1 MARKPRSLDPRREF
15 PRWIAAQRRSAATN
29 GAHRAGEPPID
40 LGLLA
45 GQAVV
50 LEPQPVDG
58 ETPVVELRNV
68 SRTYGSD
75 PPVLAL
81 RGVDLVV
88 ERGDAIAI
96 VGPSGSG
103 KSTLL
108 NIIGCLDRPTG
119 GTYLIDGTNTAEL
132 GEGELAALRGRTIG
146 FVFQTFNLLAH
157 RTVLENVMLSE
168 VYIGAPRE
176 GRKQRAMAALERVGI
191 EERANFL
198 PVKLSGGQ
206 QQRVAI
212 ARALVGSPSLLLCDE
227 PTGNL
232 DSKNTETAL
241 GLFDDLIA
249 EGMTMLM
256 ITHDDHVAARMPR
269 KTSIIDG
276 QLTEQ

>member
-1 MARKPRSLDPRREF
+1 VD
-15 PRWIAAQRRSAATN
+15 
-29 GAHRAGEPPID
+29 EPPVKPGPLPGQGYAHDHRPID
-40 LGLLA
+40 
-45 GQAVV
+45 
-50 LEPQPVDG
+50 P
-58 ETPVVELRNV
+58 ETPVVELRDV
-68 SRTYGSD
+68 SRTYGTD

-108 NIIGCLDRPTG
+108 NIIGCLDRPTA
-119 GTYLIDGTNTAEL
+119 GTYLIDGTNTADL

-191 EERANFL
+191 EARANFL

-256 ITHDDHVAARMPR
+256 ITHDDHVAGRMPR

-276 QLTEQ
+276 QLTEH